1 MCKLNVIFRTATS
14 EMDTRTPDNV
24 EDHLYDVIPMQGQPT
39 TCRDMSTSF
48 ITTARAEEAKST
60 PTVAESKV
68 GGADQTEEYEVMLFA
83 PPTNAEEESI
93 NVAQC
98 PAYGLVATAKE
109 GGAEEAITS

>member
-1 MCKLNVIFRTATS
+1 
-14 EMDTRTPDNV
+14 MDTPNYEVV
-24 EDHLYDVIPMQGQPT
+24 EGHLYDVVQMKEQPT
-39 TCRDMSTSF
+39 THCDVSTSF
-48 ITTARAEEAKST
+48 VTTARAEETQSP
-60 PTVAESKV
+60 PTHGHGSVAESKV